1 MNFEQYQDYLI
12 DTATS
17 LLSIDSA
24 SGFTSNVAD
33 YLLKT
38 IEELGYPVCTRRY
51 IGTYGPLYYI

>member
-38 IEELGYPVCTRRY
+38 IEQLAQYHLP
-51 IGTYGPLYYI
+51 PLLLR

>member
-24 SGFTSNVAD
+24 SGFTSNVHRQC
-33 YLLKT
+33 YRNSR
-38 IEELGYPVCTRRY
+38 GGR
-51 IGTYGPLYYI
+51 

>member
-33 YLLKT
+33 YLLK
-38 IEELGYPVCTRRY
+38 IHRGAWVSCFQE
-51 IGTYGPLYYI
+51 

>member
-33 YLLKT
+33 Y
-38 IEELGYPVCTRRY
+38 
-51 IGTYGPLYYI
+51 